1 MLRFRAAE
9 IGMRGRHFVA
19 SQTRSERDA
28 SRASL
33 NMGTDFDAALIAP
46 LPESSSRRHFATF
59 IFRLSALT
67 PGSQARRREHL
78 RSAFTWTT
86 VHDCRVI
93 IATSECRVGVFVPRT
108 GHDEA
113 NDPEPAAVTQA
124 LQSTS

>member
-1 MLRFRAAE
+1 
-9 IGMRGRHFVA
+9 
-19 SQTRSERDA
+19 
-28 SRASL
+28 
-33 NMGTDFDAALIAP
+33 MGTDFDAALIAP

-113 NDPEPAAVTQA
+113 NDPKPAAVTQA
-124 LQSTS
+124 LQPHLMKELGEPKKELALVASQLVLNPELVVHLQESA